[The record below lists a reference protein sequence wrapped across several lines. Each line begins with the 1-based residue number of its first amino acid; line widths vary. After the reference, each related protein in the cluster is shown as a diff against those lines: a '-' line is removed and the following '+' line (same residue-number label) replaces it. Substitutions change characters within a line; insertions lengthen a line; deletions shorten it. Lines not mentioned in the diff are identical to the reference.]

1 MNKENSKISFFSNI
15 QNFIKENIKILIG
28 FIICIIIIIVGYQI
42 YFFNKDKKIR
52 ELSIFYFDAKK
63 SESQMEFIENMN
75 VIAKDKSFYGLI
87 ASLEII
93 HNMIENKNYNESF
106 NEYLNLLNNKNI
118 DNIYKTLLAIHA
130 SYNLLNKIDSK
141 NIINLLSYVDVSLES
156 FVGYRLEILYLLSIN
171 QGNINKTNSLYD
183 EIINNN
189 QISLSIKER
198 VKKINGFEK
207 YK

>member
-1 MNKENSKISFFSNI
+1 M
-15 QNFIKENIKILIG
+15 
-28 FIICIIIIIVGYQI
+28 
-42 YFFNKDKKIR
+42 
-52 ELSIFYFDAKK
+52 
-63 SESQMEFIENMN
+63 
-75 VIAKDKSFYGLI
+75 
-87 ASLEII
+87 
-93 HNMIENKNYNESF
+93 
-106 NEYLNLLNNKNI
+106 NLLNNKNI

-130 SYNLLNKIDSK
+130 SYYLLNKIDSK
-141 NIINLLSYVDVSLES
+141 NIINLLSYVDMSLES
-156 FVGYRLEILYLLSIN
+156 FVGYRLEILYLLSIT

>member
-1 MNKENSKISFFSNI
+1 MNKANSKISFFANI
-15 QNFIKENIKILIG
+15 QNLIKENIKILIG

-75 VIAKDKSFYGLI
+75 VIAKDNSFYGLM

-156 FVGYRLEILYLLSIN
+156 FLGYRLEILYLLSIT

>member
-1 MNKENSKISFFSNI
+1 MNKANSKISLFSNI
-15 QNFIKENIKILIG
+15 QNLIKENIKILIG
-28 FIICIIIIIVGYQI
+28 FIIFIIIIIAGYQI
-42 YFFNKDKKIR
+42 YFLNKDKKIR
-52 ELSIFYFDAKK
+52 EVSVFYFDAKK

-75 VIAKDKSFYGLI
+75 VIAKDKSFYGLM

-141 NIINLLSYVDVSLES
+141 NIINLLSYVDMSLES
-156 FVGYRLEILYLLSIN
+156 FAGYRLEILYLLSIT

>member
-1 MNKENSKISFFSNI
+1 MNKVNSKISLFSNI
-15 QNFIKENIKILIG
+15 QNLIKENIKILIG
-28 FIICIIIIIVGYQI
+28 FIISIIIIIVGYQI

-52 ELSIFYFDAKK
+52 ELSVFYFDTKK

-75 VIAKDKSFYGLI
+75 VIAKDKSFYGLM

-156 FVGYRLEILYLLSIN
+156 FVGYRLEILYLLSIT

>member
-1 MNKENSKISFFSNI
+1 MNKANSKISLFSNI
-15 QNFIKENIKILIG
+15 QNLIKENIKILIG

-63 SESQMEFIENMN
+63 YESQIEFIENMN
-75 VIAKDKSFYGLI
+75 VIAKDKSFYGLM

-93 HNMIENKNYNESF
+93 HNMIKNKNYNESF

-141 NIINLLSYVDVSLES
+141 NIINLLSYADVSLES
-156 FVGYRLEILYLLSIN
+156 FVGYRLEILYLLSIT

-189 QISLSIKER
+189 QVSLSIKER

>member
-1 MNKENSKISFFSNI
+1 MNKANSKISLFSNI
-15 QNFIKENIKILIG
+15 QNLIKENIKILIG
-28 FIICIIIIIVGYQI
+28 FIISIIIIIVGYQI

-52 ELSIFYFDAKK
+52 ELSVFYFDAKK

-75 VIAKDKSFYGLI
+75 VIAKDKSFYGLM

-93 HNMIENKNYNESF
+93 HNMIKNKNYNESF

-141 NIINLLSYVDVSLES
+141 NIINLLSYVDMSLES
-156 FVGYRLEILYLLSIN
+156 FVGYRLEILYLLSIT

>member
-1 MNKENSKISFFSNI
+1 MNKANSKISLFSNI
-15 QNFIKENIKILIG
+15 QNLIKENIKILIG
-28 FIICIIIIIVGYQI
+28 FIISIIIIIVGYQI

-52 ELSIFYFDAKK
+52 ELSVFYFDAKK

-75 VIAKDKSFYGLI
+75 VIAKDKSFYGLM

-130 SYNLLNKIDSK
+130 SYNLLNKIDSN
-141 NIINLLSYVDVSLES
+141 NIINLLTYVDVSLES
-156 FVGYRLEILYLLSIN
+156 FLGYRLEILYLLSIT

>member
-1 MNKENSKISFFSNI
+1 MNKANSKISFFANI
-15 QNFIKENIKILIG
+15 QNLIKENIKILIG

-52 ELSIFYFDAKK
+52 ELSVFYFDTKK

-75 VIAKDKSFYGLI
+75 VIAKDKSFYGLM

-93 HNMIENKNYNESF
+93 HNMIKNKNYNESF

-141 NIINLLSYVDVSLES
+141 NIINLLSYADVSLES
-156 FVGYRLEILYLLSIN
+156 FVGYRLEILYLLSIT

>member
-1 MNKENSKISFFSNI
+1 MNKVNSKISLFSNI
-15 QNFIKENIKILIG
+15 QNLIKENIKILIG

-52 ELSIFYFDAKK
+52 ELSVFYFDTKK

-75 VIAKDKSFYGLI
+75 VIAKDKSFYGLM

-156 FVGYRLEILYLLSIN
+156 FVGYRLEILYLLSIT

>member
-1 MNKENSKISFFSNI
+1 MNKANSKISLFSNI
-15 QNFIKENIKILIG
+15 QNLIKENIKILIG
-28 FIICIIIIIVGYQI
+28 FIISIIIIIVGYQI

-52 ELSIFYFDAKK
+52 ELSVFYFDAKK

-75 VIAKDKSFYGLI
+75 VIAKDKSFYGLM

-156 FVGYRLEILYLLSIN
+156 FVGYRLEILYLLSIT

-189 QISLSIKER
+189 QISLSIIER

>member
-1 MNKENSKISFFSNI
+1 MNRANSKISFFSNI
-15 QNFIKENIKILIG
+15 QNMIKENIKILIS
-28 FIICIIIIIVGYQI
+28 FIICIVIIIAGYQI

-75 VIAKDKSFYGLI
+75 VIAKDKSFYGLM

-141 NIINLLSYVDVSLES
+141 NIINLLSYVDMSLES
-156 FVGYRLEILYLLSIN
+156 FVGYRLEILYLLSIT

-207 YK
+207 FK